1 MYQILNNL
9 KQESKNYKV
18 EFYIFI
24 FGLHI
29 VTFEGQKRER
39 DKRLRDLYLLSPR
52 SIKFKTKYENM

>member
-1 MYQILNNL
+1 MYQILNNV

-29 VTFEGQKRER
+29 VTLEGQKRER
-39 DKRLRDLYLLSPR
+39 
-52 SIKFKTKYENM
+52 